1 MARVGEKDPYADE
14 LTQAREALMEEL
26 GRIVSAR
33 NHYFMQCLDKYI
45 EAKIKFHK
53 TLRFG

>member
-14 LTQAREALMEEL
+14 LNAARDALMEEL
-26 GRIVSAR
+26 GVIYNAR
-33 NHYFMQCLDKYI
+33 KHVVMERLDRYI

-53 TLRFG
+53 TMRFG